1 MSKTIIILH
10 RYILR
15 EFLKIFSLSLSSLIL
30 IYMIVLFFQ
39 KIDIFI
45 KYQAPLSL
53 IILYLLYKSP
63 EVLFQW
69 TLPYGV
75 LLSTLLTLGMLSRHN
90 EITAMKAGGVSLYRI
105 ASPVFLLS
113 LVLSLCSFWG
123 NEFLVP
129 LTNQKTQYL
138 LSVQVRKEEPTSFF
152 KNYKI
157 WYRSDGRIFN
167 IQLLDPKEKTL
178 KGVTLYQLDDQF
190 HCVKRIDAREAKW
203 LDGKWKFFNGAIR
216 EFEEGGSIRV
226 TPFTEKEYLLPE
238 DWNSFQTIERQSK
251 EMSYTDLKNYI
262 QKIQLSGYDP
272 TRYMVDLHAKLSYP
286 LLNVVMVLI
295 GIPFALKTIRSGG
308 IALNIGISV
317 MIGFLYG
324 IIFYAF
330 ISLGK
335 SGVLP
340 PFLSAWFPTFLFSL
354 GGVFALTSVRQ

>member
-1 MSKTIIILH
+1 MSKSLTILP

-15 EFLKIFSLSLSSLIL
+15 EFLKIFGLSLSSLIL

-39 KIDIFI
+39 KIDLFI
-45 KYQAPLSL
+45 KHQAPFSL
-53 IILYLLYKSP
+53 ILLYLLYKSP

-75 LLSTLLTLGMLSRHN
+75 LLSTLLTLGILSRHN

-105 ASPVFLLS
+105 TAPLFLVAL
-113 LVLSLCSFWG
+113 LVSLCSFWG
-123 NEFLVP
+123 NESLVP

-138 LSVQVRKEEPTSFF
+138 LSVQVRKQEPTSFF

-157 WYRSDGRIFN
+157 WYRRDRRIFN
-167 IQLLDPKEKTL
+167 IQLLDPKEKAL

-190 HCVKRIDAREAKW
+190 HCVQRIDAREAKW
-203 LDGKWKFFNGAIR
+203 LDGKWKFLNGAIR

-226 TPFTEKEYLLPE
+226 IPFTEKEYLLPE
-238 DWNSFQTIERQSK
+238 DWNSFQTIERQSR

-272 TRYMVDLHAKLSYP
+272 TRYLVDLHAKLSYP

-295 GIPFALKTIRSGG
+295 GIPFALQTSRSGG
-308 IALNIGISV
+308 IALNIGISI

-324 IIFYAF
+324 ITFYAF

-340 PFLSAWFPTFLFSL
+340 PLLSAWFPTLLFSL
-354 GGVFALTSVRQ
+354 GGVFALMSLRQ